1 MSNRRTPPQAHDLVV
16 GQRAYFLSGATRPI
30 EWRVRQLEAM
40 RAMFEENRAEMFAV
54 LRQDLRRNDV
64 DSDIMDVAF
73 CINEADHAPG
83 PKWIEDA

>member
-1 MSNRRTPPQAHDLVV
+1 
-16 GQRAYFLSGATRPI
+16 
-30 EWRVRQLEAM
+30 
-40 RAMFEENRAEMFAV
+40 MFEENRAEMFAV